1 MHIRRIAL
9 LLVLLTLTTDAQAQS
24 QNEDFLAAARK
35 GDVATVK
42 AQLDKGVDVN
52 AKTQYGA
59 TALSY
64 ACDRGH
70 VEVVK
75 LLIERGADINVKDT
89 FYGEVPLG
97 WAVYKG
103 HAEIVRLLLA
113 KGAQGKE
120 RALIDGA
127 GEGKIEI
134 VKVVLEIGGLKPETL
149 SAALSR
155 ATREKHVEIQEL
167 LKKAGAVA
175 GPKPDFQVDA
185 ETLKSYVGTYKH
197 QAGDMV
203 FAVKDGKLS
212 GKFGAQD
219 ALTYGAFDKTS
230 FTALEFDG
238 IMIKFNL
245 EGDKVVGFTL
255 KQGSFTGEFKKVES
269 K

>member
-1 MHIRRIAL
+1 MRIRLIPI
-9 LLVLLTLTTDAQAQS
+9 LLVFLTPITLAQAQS
-24 QNEDFLAAARK
+24 PNEDFLAAARK
-35 GDVATVK
+35 GDVAAVK

-52 AKTQYGA
+52 TKTQYGA

-64 ACDRGH
+64 ACDRGY

-75 LLIERGADINVKDT
+75 LLIERGADVNVKDT

-97 WAVYKG
+97 WAVSKG

-120 RALIDGA
+120 RALTQASGSGDV
-127 GEGKIEI
+127 EV

-149 SAALSR
+149 TAALSG
-155 ATREKHVEIQEL
+155 ATRGKHAEIQEL
-167 LKKAGAVA
+167 LKKAGAVP
-175 GPKPDFQVDA
+175 GPKPEFQVDA

-203 FAVKDGKLS
+203 FTVKDGKLS

-219 ALTYGAFDKTS
+219 ALTYGAFDKTT

-255 KQGSFTGEFKKVES
+255 KQGTFTGEFKKVES